1 MDSKLQTEPRQKAV
15 KRSPKRYI
23 TDYEEDPVV
32 IGLERT
38 YPKILL
44 AFIGFTCGLG
54 DVVTTWYALTYKR
67 AIEDN
72 PVTAKS
78 IESYGLYLTLGMLL
92 LVTSLL
98 AAWTFLYSNYRTI
111 DYIFKSITII
121 WVIQKI
127 WVLTSN
133 IIVLS
138 GGTSISMIHYL
149 KMLS

>member
-1 MDSKLQTEPRQKAV
+1 MISKLHVMPTRKEL
-15 KRSPKRYI
+15 KRSQKRYI
-23 TDYEEDPVV
+23 TNFEEEPIV

-44 AFIGFTCGLG
+44 AFIGFTCGVG
-54 DVVTTWYALTYKR
+54 DVITTWYALTYKK
-67 AIEDN
+67 ASEDN
-72 PVTAKS
+72 PVTVKS

-92 LVTSLL
+92 LVITLL
-98 AAWTFLYSNYRTI
+98 AAWAFLYSNYRII
-111 DYIFKSITII
+111 DYIFKSITTI

-138 GGTSISMIHYL
+138 GGTSISIIHYL